1 MLQILTTRL
10 ADFFLFIYIF
20 CIRKHRGL
28 SETLRSRLDSHQTA
42 LAAKRACPVGHKIV
56 ISNLEPSVTSEDIR
70 VRIVF
75 CFK

>member
-1 MLQILTTRL
+1 MFSLRN
-10 ADFFLFIYIF
+10 
-20 CIRKHRGL
+20 HRGL

-70 VRIVF
+70 VCILF
-75 CFK
+75 